1 MKLSLSKIGLLLAL
15 PFIGVVFFDAYQLV
29 ELLNIGSQQKRFG
42 ISMFLSAA
50 YPWALV
56 LNPIMQ
62 KIYVL
67 LETRTAEPMYIF
79 WLVCTALNA
88 VLAYISGA
96 SVNLKSL
103 SKVGAVLGGGI
114 YLLVCLAT
122 WGFVLFNIETGNLL
136 GFYLNLIGSP
146 FSVFLAI
153 LFGHFGFVI
162 AVIYNSALLYSLG
175 SLLGK
180 TAVVIKGTSK

>member
-103 SKVGAVLGGGI
+103 SKVGAVLGGGHI
-114 YLLVCLAT
+114 FT
-122 WGFVLFNIETGNLL
+122 
-136 GFYLNLIGSP
+136 
-146 FSVFLAI
+146 
-153 LFGHFGFVI
+153 
-162 AVIYNSALLYSLG
+162 
-175 SLLGK
+175 SLLGDMGVCFIQYRNRK
-180 TAVVIKGTSK
+180 PFRLLLKFNRLPIFRFPSNFVRALRFCYCCYL